1 MLKPNERVYKSK
13 TKVYL
18 DILYFTS
25 DILYF
30 IWIIIMMF
38 YSFKLSSLLVL
49 LVFLRW
55 FLLDP
60 FKEKQDMSYV
70 VLKLMVLFIMII
82 S

>member
-1 MLKPNERVYKSK
+1 MLKPNDRVYKSK
-13 TKVYL
+13 AKVYL

-30 IWIIIMMF
+30 IWVVIMMF
-38 YSFKLSSLLVL
+38 NSFKLASLLVL
-49 LVFLRW
+49 LVILRW

-70 VLKLMVLFIMII
+70 ILKLMVLFTIII

>member
-1 MLKPNERVYKSK
+1 MLKPNDRVYKSK
-13 TKVYL
+13 IKVYS

-30 IWIIIMMF
+30 IWIIVMMF
-38 YSFKLSSLLVL
+38 FSFKLASLLIL
-49 LVFLRW
+49 LVILRW

-70 VLKLMVLFIMII
+70 VLKLIVLSII
-82 S
+82 LIS